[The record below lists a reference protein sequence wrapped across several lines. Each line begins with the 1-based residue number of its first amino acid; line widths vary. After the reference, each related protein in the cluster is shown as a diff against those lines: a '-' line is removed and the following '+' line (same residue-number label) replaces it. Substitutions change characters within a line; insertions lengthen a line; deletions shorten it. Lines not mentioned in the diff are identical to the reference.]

1 MALAPLPASDS
12 PLYEQVRAR
21 LIEGISAGE
30 WKAGGALP
38 SEAQL
43 ALGFGVS
50 IGTIRKAVDALVAER
65 ALVRRQGK
73 GTFVTAHEG
82 SRLHFHFFHVVGPD
96 GRKVA
101 PEVRTIAFRRDRADR
116 DAARALGIAPA
127 DKVIRIRNVLS
138 LEGRPRVVDDIT
150 IPSELFPGLNE
161 KTFVARNNTVYQLY
175 QSRFGINVLRTDERL
190 RAVLAD
196 GPLAALLE
204 VQPGAPLLEIRRV
217 ALTFRDRPVELR
229 ISRVD
234 TSHHH
239 YHNTLGKE
247 LA

>member
-1 MALAPLPASDS
+1 MVNPLPPADA

-30 WKAGGALP
+30 WKAGEAIP
-38 SEAQL
+38 SEADL
-43 ALGFGVS
+43 ARGFRVA
-50 IGTIRKAVDALVAER
+50 IGTIRKAVDSLVAER

-82 SRLHFHFFHVVGPD
+82 SRLHFHFFHIVGRD

-101 PEVRTIAFRRDRADR
+101 PEVRTIVFRRDRADR
-116 DAARALGIAPA
+116 ETAQALGIAPS

-138 LEGRPRVVDDIT
+138 LEGRARIVDDIA
-150 IPSELFPGLNE
+150 IAAELFPGLTE
-161 KTFVARNNTVYQLY
+161 KSFVARNNTIYQLY
-175 QSRFGINVLRTDERL
+175 QGRYGINVLRTDERL

-196 GPLAALLE
+196 PPLAALLG
-204 VQPGAPLLEIRRV
+204 VAAGAPLLEIRRV

-234 TSHHH
+234 TSSHD

-247 LA
+247 LG

>member
-1 MALAPLPASDS
+1 MLARLPPADS

-30 WKAGGALP
+30 WRAGEALP
-38 SEAQL
+38 SEGDL
-43 ALGFGVS
+43 ARGFGVA
-50 IGTIRKAVDALVAER
+50 IGTIRKAVDSLVAER

-82 SRLHFHFFHVVGPD
+82 GRLLFHFFHIAGRD
-96 GRKVA
+96 GRRVL
-101 PEVRTIAFRRDRADR
+101 PEVKTIAFRRDRAVGET
-116 DAARALGIAPA
+116 AQALAIAPA

-138 LEGRPRVVDDIT
+138 LEGHPRIVDDIT
-150 IPSELFPGLNE
+150 VAAELVPGLTE
-161 KTFVARNNTVYQLY
+161 KTFVARNNTIYQLY

-196 GPLAALLE
+196 DALASLLE
-204 VQPGAPLLEIRRV
+204 VQAGAPLLEIRRL

-229 ISRVD
+229 TSHVD
-234 TSHHH
+234 TSRHH
-239 YHNTLGKE
+239 YHNTLGKD
-247 LA
+247 LG